1 MHEHFLTF
9 LLLIQTITFTYL
21 FLFLPVV
28 HCLKHPPFLFN
39 TKGLLTGITNVIH
52 EYQFQKDIL
61 IKKKNS
67 TNLRSKPFILL
78 SLKDKFVHN

>member
-1 MHEHFLTF
+1 M
-9 LLLIQTITFTYL
+9 TFTYL

-39 TKGLLTGITNVIH
+39 TKGLLTGITIH
-52 EYQFQKDIL
+52 EYQFQKYIL
-61 IKKKNS
+61 IKKKNF